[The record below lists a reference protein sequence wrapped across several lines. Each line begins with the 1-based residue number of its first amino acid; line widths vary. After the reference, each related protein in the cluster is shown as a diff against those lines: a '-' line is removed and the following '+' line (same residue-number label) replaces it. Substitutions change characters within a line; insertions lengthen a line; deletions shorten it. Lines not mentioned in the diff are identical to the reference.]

1 MARVLLNGLTW
12 LVVGMVGVW
21 GNPAQASADELA
33 EALSST
39 QALAGVFEQQLL
51 DSDDTVIEASRG
63 SFALQRPGR
72 FRWDYEQPYVQQV
85 MSNGDTLWHYD
96 RDLAQVTVRSVG
108 SALSGTPAALLSGAT
123 DLKARFVVRE
133 LGPGRYALEPK
144 DSDAEFEAA
153 IVEFDQGVIAALDIR
168 DALGQRTRI
177 EFSDVARNVSFKHG
191 WFEFE
196 PPPGVEVVG
205 ESGS

>member
-177 EFSDVARNVSFKHG
+177 EFSDVARNVSFKPG

>member
-1 MARVLLNGLTW
+1 MARVLLKGLTW

-177 EFSDVARNVSFKHG
+177 EFSDVARNVSFKPG